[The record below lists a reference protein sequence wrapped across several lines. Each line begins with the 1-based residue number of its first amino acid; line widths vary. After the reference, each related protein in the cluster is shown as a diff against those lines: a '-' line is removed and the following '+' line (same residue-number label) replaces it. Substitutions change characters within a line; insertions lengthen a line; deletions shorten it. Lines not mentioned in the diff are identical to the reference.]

1 MMPDPT
7 RTTYRPTGQYG
18 LLTAFGAAA
27 ALFCAWALWRQFD
40 WITLIFMVGCLYA
53 ALAFADRWAARVEID
68 GQGLQ
73 LCTPLRRRRV
83 EFRQIDSATEA
94 GRIARGIVVTYH
106 PLAPNGLLD
115 LDTLHSVA
123 LPAVGDQATL
133 LEALRARRPRI
144 S

>member
-1 MMPDPT
+1 MKSD
-7 RTTYRPTGQYG
+7 TTKIYRPTAQYG
-18 LLTAFGAAA
+18 LLTAFGAGAA
-27 ALFCAWALWRQFD
+27 IFCAWAMWHQFD
-40 WITLIFMVGCLYA
+40 WITLIFLFGCLFA
-53 ALAFADRWAARVEID
+53 AFTFASQWASRVEVD
-68 GQGLQ
+68 AQGFWLHA
-73 LCTPLRRRRV
+73 PLRRRRV
-83 EFRQIDSATEA
+83 EFRQLDSATEA

>member
-1 MMPDPT
+1 MTPDGT
-7 RTTYRPTGQYG
+7 LIYRPTGQYA

-53 ALAFADRWAARVEID
+53 AAIFANQWAARVELD
-68 GQGLQ
+68 RHGLQ
-73 LCTPLRRRRV
+73 LRTPLRRQRV
-83 EFRQIDSATEA
+83 EFRQIDSAAEA

-106 PLAPNGLLD
+106 PLTPDGLLD

-123 LPAVGDQATL
+123 LPAVEDQETL
-133 LEALRARRPRI
+133 LAALQARRLRI